1 MISLYCVINSSTSPW
16 SLWPLN
22 KWFYFFS
29 PPLHQS
35 ISPSS
40 LFPSFK
46 SSGIWQLVRW
56 RNEENKSRCS
66 LLLQIVCA
74 HDKSSPSEV
83 RHWQQAD
90 YVTEPMKRGYCV
102 GPKNSS
108 AAKLKPPPKRRSREV
123 RIPLELQEK
132 RCDSKMSFKIKI
144 TPLLMCIRAS
154 RHILIFFTSICL
166 SFTYFI
172 TYFLFHLSCF
182 PFSPYIFFLPP
193 TWSVFL
199 YFLRSLPPIT
209 HFPLPPSFLISFSV
223 YRTSSQKAARWIR
236 QATTCSVCVCV
247 CSALCI
253 SSPPGQRQGTG
264 NTGSS
269 PLSLSAECRVK
280 MTTTEHK
287 TYEHT
292 VRSSE
297 TQLIRSHFQGEY

>member
-209 HFPLPPSFLISFSV
+209 HFPLPPSSFLSHLLLRLSHIFSKGSEVNQAGDHVFSV
-223 YRTSSQKAARWIR
+223 CLCVQRTVHQQPTRTAAGNWEHWFISIISLRWM
-236 QATTCSVCVCV
+236 S
-247 CSALCI
+247 
-253 SSPPGQRQGTG
+253 GENDDDGT
-264 NTGSS
+264 
-269 PLSLSAECRVK
+269 
-280 MTTTEHK
+280 
-287 TYEHT
+287 
-292 VRSSE
+292 
-297 TQLIRSHFQGEY
+297 

>member
-66 LLLQIVCA
+66 VLLQIVCA

-182 PFSPYIFFLPP
+182 PFSPALPIFSFYLLPDPSSYTSFAHYLPLLTSSFL
-193 TWSVFL
+193 
-199 YFLRSLPPIT
+199 
-209 HFPLPPSFLISFSV
+209 PSFLISFSV

-236 QATTCSVCVCV
+236 
-247 CSALCI
+247 
-253 SSPPGQRQGTG
+253 
-264 NTGSS
+264 
-269 PLSLSAECRVK
+269 
-280 MTTTEHK
+280 
-287 TYEHT
+287 
-292 VRSSE
+292 
-297 TQLIRSHFQGEY
+297 